1 MTFSE
6 LFFPDHLE
14 IINYWIGAK
23 WTIRSILSGSICLF
37 FFPHLGIYPRVVIV
51 LDLLYPMP
59 ALAPVGMVPL
69 RELARTWIQQNPL
82 ASIQDLARAR
92 RIYDKGAR
100 AAFVVKAY
108 QAKPAAGSEPC
119 CLCGTYTFAYCET
132 CPLYSESCP
141 PAPLCSECDEDK
153 MVCQTCKADHASWEQ
168 ERMKHTA
175 KGGEETIEIAGVTLD
190 NGVFERFK
198 APLKIPV
205 SKVKRTRD
213 GEVDYDQLMI
223 LIQDHVNKTAAASG
237 RPSAPSHP

>member
-1 MTFSE
+1 MNLVDIFLSLLE
-6 LFFPDHLE
+6 GSFFQLWLVLTLYH
-14 IINYWIGAK
+14 
-23 WTIRSILSGSICLF
+23 IRLGSIF
-37 FFPHLGIYPRVVIV
+37 FWTYFGIFLKVVTV
-51 LDLLYPMP
+51 LDLLSPMP
-59 ALAPVGMVPL
+59 ALAPVDMVPL
-69 RELARTWIQQNPL
+69 RELARTWIHHNPL

-108 QAKPAAGSEPC
+108 QAKPAARSEPC

-153 MVCQTCKADHASWEQ
+153 MVCQTCKSDHASWEQ
-168 ERMKHTA
+168 ERLKHTA
-175 KGGEETIEIAGVTLD
+175 QGGEETIEIAGVTLD

-213 GEVDYDQLMI
+213 GEVDYDQLMF

-237 RPSAPSHP
+237 QPSTPSHT